1 MIKGDVCH
9 LFLYGNL
16 GRRKQIMRWLVYA
29 IKSLIPASL
38 ALAGCDFPMLDGS
51 QNSSS
56 YKIDAPLAQ
65 STNIVFVM
73 PVEGMKNP
81 GRLVLEDALAASLR
95 DATRPSVISGQL
107 NDQGPTIV
115 GRISEARRRGSIA
128 WVTASWYPLAPYGT
142 IVANVNHEIIVDG
155 LLWDEGG
162 LEVINLIVAEAGPH
176 IIGMVADLV
185 STLTITEEVAMLTE
199 E

>member
-1 MIKGDVCH
+1 
-9 LFLYGNL
+9 
-16 GRRKQIMRWLVYA
+16 
-29 IKSLIPASL
+29 
-38 ALAGCDFPMLDGS
+38 
-51 QNSSS
+51 
-56 YKIDAPLAQ
+56 
-65 STNIVFVM
+65 M

-128 WVTASWYPLAPYGT
+128 WVTASWYLLAPYGT

-176 IIGMVADLV
+176 IIGTVNDLV
-185 STLTITEEVAMLTE
+185 SPLNITEEVAMLTE
-199 E
+199 ERFSHPTGS

>member
-81 GRLVLEDALAASLR
+81 GRLVLEDALAASLG

-115 GRISEARRRGSIA
+115 GRISEVRRRCSIA
-128 WVTASWYPLAPYGT
+128 WVTASWYPLAP
-142 IVANVNHEIIVDG
+142 
-155 LLWDEGG
+155 
-162 LEVINLIVAEAGPH
+162 
-176 IIGMVADLV
+176 
-185 STLTITEEVAMLTE
+185 
-199 E
+199 